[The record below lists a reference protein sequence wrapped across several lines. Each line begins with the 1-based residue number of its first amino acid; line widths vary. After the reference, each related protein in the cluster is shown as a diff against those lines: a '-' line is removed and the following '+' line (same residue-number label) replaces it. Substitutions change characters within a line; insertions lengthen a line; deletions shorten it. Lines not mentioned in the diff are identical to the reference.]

1 MSRASSLKRIATV
14 AAPIIPAIAPALAS
28 SFARETLHRAIDGVS
43 RLPPAAESAERQ
55 RAALR
60 GDRDKAV
67 VRIIDL
73 HVGYAGAQGL
83 VTNLGG
89 VVAAAAAIPANLAGL
104 ALVQT
109 RMVAGIAHL
118 RGYDLADP
126 RVRNAVLACLLT
138 EDGTKGLLSK
148 GRLPAPPMT
157 IATAPVHDP
166 TLDDFIAAEIV
177 SAMVKQVAGKRL
189 VTTIGRRTPVLGGV
203 VGAGSDA
210 YATYQV
216 GRFAKRELLARHTGG

>member
-1 MSRASSLKRIATV
+1 MSRVSSLKRV
-14 AAPIIPAIAPALAS
+14 AALAAPVIPAIAPSLAS

-43 RLPPAAESAERQ
+43 RLQPVAEVAERH
-55 RAALR
+55 RAQHG
-60 GDRDKAV
+60 GDRDKAI
-67 VRIIDL
+67 VRMIDL

-89 VVAAAAAIPANLAGL
+89 LVAAAAMIPANLAGL

-109 RMVAGIAHL
+109 RMVAGVAHL
-118 RGYDLADP
+118 RGYELSDP

-138 EDGTKGLLSK
+138 EDGSRHLISK

-166 TLDDFIAAEIV
+166 ALDDYIAAEIV
-177 SAMVKQVAGKRL
+177 SAMMKQVAGKRL
-189 VTTIGRRTPVLGGV
+189 VTTIGRRTPVLGGM

-210 YATYQV
+210 FATWQV
-216 GRFAKRELLARHTGG
+216 GRFAQRELLPRYVED